1 MTSIDSLAC
10 AAQRTSQAGANNL
23 MIPIDTRPAPHTHT
37 VPNFKLSSGDV
48 LAQATTAYRTLGV
61 LNAQRNNVV
70 LVLHGYTTG
79 PAMLDEGSN
88 VAEGSWSGLIGP
100 GRAVDTERYFV
111 ICPNMLGSSYGSTGP
126 GSIDPATN
134 KPYGG
139 DFPLI
144 SPHDIVALQKQ
155 MLEALGVHHV
165 VAVMGPSFGGYQA
178 FQWAV
183 DYPDFM
189 DRVVAAVS
197 APFHPGSAGQ
207 SGAVVALLSKDP
219 TWNDGRYC
227 DVPGAMIETLTKMR
241 TATLT
246 LYGVEAELL
255 PRFPDPE
262 LRAAELQRLARE
274 WANEFDAGSLVTLLR
289 AAEMFDVRPRL
300 QTIRAPLLLVNSR
313 TDPVFSPALIEE
325 VGPLLD
331 AAKLTWFYFELDSEK
346 GHFAS
351 GADWHL
357 WSDALATFMRD
368 GRVDS
373 QAPSAYLYTD
383 GRPAEKVSEELP

>member
-1 MTSIDSLAC
+1 MTAI
-10 AAQRTSQAGANNL
+10 N
-23 MIPIDTRPAPHTHT
+23 TRPLLLTHT
-37 VPNFKLSSGDV
+37 VQNLRLSNGEI

-61 LNAQRNNVV
+61 LNAERNNVV

-100 GRAVDTERYFV
+100 GRAVDTDQYFV

-126 GSIDPATN
+126 GSVNKATG
-134 KPYGG
+134 KHYGG

-144 SPHDIVALQKQ
+144 SLQDIVAVQKQ
-155 MLEALGVHHV
+155 MLDALGVQHL
-165 VAVMGPSFGGYQA
+165 VAVMGPSFGGYQT

-183 DYPDFM
+183 DYPEFM
-189 DRVVAAVS
+189 DHVIAAVS

-207 SGAVVALLSKDP
+207 SDAVLALLNQDP
-219 TWNDGRYC
+219 TWDDGHYG
-227 DVPGAMIETLTKMR
+227 DTPGAMIDTLTKMR

-255 PRFPDPE
+255 PRIPDPE
-262 LRAAELQRLARE
+262 VRAAELQRLARE

-289 AAEMFDVRPRL
+289 AAEMFDIRPRL
-300 QTIRAPLLLVNSR
+300 QSIRAPLLLVNSR

-331 AAKLTWFYFELDSEK
+331 AAKLTWFYVELDSEK

-357 WSDALATFMRD
+357 WSDALGNFMRD
-368 GRVDS
+368 GRIDGK
-373 QAPSAYLYTD
+373 APSAYLYTD
-383 GRPAEKVSEELP
+383 GRPAVKVSEELP